1 MYPPSPFSPQLL
13 PLSQRLTKLRHIAA
27 LSSTTPLDRSVECV
41 KGPSWSVVFPRG
53 YIAGRSLS
61 KPVVLNLDNN
71 AWVKS
76 NSAGNFTE
84 IYRQSLRG
92 NTRLS
97 KYGYKSNLSNS
108 MTRRSEQRELSHK
121 IDLIPPNINVSI
133 ESKKIPIT
141 AFPPDYSRQPFFLLF
156 SPRDPL
162 EIPHCTMFRSGQSR
176 NLGYARDK
184 TSWVVRASR
193 PFARWIYT
201 PNEHVLFKRLPT
213 GSQGAS
219 PNAHLSCLLK

>member
-1 MYPPSPFSPQLL
+1 M
-13 PLSQRLTKLRHIAA
+13 
-27 LSSTTPLDRSVECV
+27 
-41 KGPSWSVVFPRG
+41 FPRG

-76 NSAGNFTE
+76 NSAGNFIE

-108 MTRRSEQRELSHK
+108 MTRRSEQRELSYK
-121 IDLIPPNINVSI
+121 MDLIPLNINVSI

-141 AFPPDYSRQPFFLLF
+141 AIPPHYSRHLSFFF
-156 SPRDPL
+156 FNPRDL
-162 EIPHCTMFRSGQSR
+162 LKIPHHVSFRTIAKPWLRKRQDVMSR
-176 NLGYARDK
+176 ACLPPLRPMDIYAQRTRTFQ
-184 TSWVVRASR
+184 TSSYRITRSFAQRALELS
-193 PFARWIYT
+193 PQVTLVA
-201 PNEHVLFKRLPT
+201 
-213 GSQGAS
+213 QG
-219 PNAHLSCLLK
+219 HI

>member
-1 MYPPSPFSPQLL
+1 M
-13 PLSQRLTKLRHIAA
+13 
-27 LSSTTPLDRSVECV
+27 
-41 KGPSWSVVFPRG
+41 FPRG

-108 MTRRSEQRELSHK
+108 MTRCSEQRELSHK
-121 IDLIPPNINVSI
+121 IDLIPPTLTYLLNRRKYQSPRSLSTTRDNLS
-133 ESKKIPIT
+133 
-141 AFPPDYSRQPFFLLF
+141 FFFF

-162 EIPHCTMFRSGQSR
+162 EIPHCRHVSFRTIAKPWLRKRQDVVSCACLPPLR
-176 NLGYARDK
+176 PMDLYAQRTRTFQ
-184 TSWVVRASR
+184 TSSYRITRSFAQRALELS
-193 PFARWIYT
+193 PQVTLVA
-201 PNEHVLFKRLPT
+201 
-213 GSQGAS
+213 QG
-219 PNAHLSCLLK
+219 HI

>member
-1 MYPPSPFSPQLL
+1 M
-13 PLSQRLTKLRHIAA
+13 
-27 LSSTTPLDRSVECV
+27 
-41 KGPSWSVVFPRG
+41 FPRG

-121 IDLIPPNINVSI
+121 IDLIPPNVNVSI

-141 AFPPDYSRQPFFLLF
+141 AFPPDYSRQPFFFFFFVVHTIHWKFHTVPCFVQDNRETSVTQETRRRELCVPPAPSPDGFISPTNTYF
-156 SPRDPL
+156 SNV
-162 EIPHCTMFRSGQSR
+162 FRQDHKE
-176 NLGYARDK
+176 L
-184 TSWVVRASR
+184 R
-193 PFARWIYT
+193 PTRT
-201 PNEHVLFKRLPT
+201 
-213 GSQGAS
+213 
-219 PNAHLSCLLK
+219 

>member
-1 MYPPSPFSPQLL
+1 M
-13 PLSQRLTKLRHIAA
+13 
-27 LSSTTPLDRSVECV
+27 
-41 KGPSWSVVFPRG
+41 FPRG

-76 NSAGNFTE
+76 NSAGNFIE

-108 MTRRSEQRELSHK
+108 MTRRSEQRELSYK
-121 IDLIPPNINVSI
+121 MDLIPLNINVSI

-141 AFPPDYSRQPFFLLF
+141 AFPPRYSRHLFFFFFFFLVHAIHWKF
-156 SPRDPL
+156 R
-162 EIPHCTMFRSGQSR
+162 TMFRSGQSR
-176 NLGYARDK
+176 NLDYARDK
-184 TSWVVRASR
+184 TSWVVRACR

>member
-1 MYPPSPFSPQLL
+1 M
-13 PLSQRLTKLRHIAA
+13 
-27 LSSTTPLDRSVECV
+27 
-41 KGPSWSVVFPRG
+41 FPRG

-76 NSAGNFTE
+76 NSAGNFIE

-121 IDLIPPNINVSI
+121 MDLIPPNINVSI

-141 AFPPDYSRQPFFLLF
+141 AFPLVYSRHPFSFF
-156 SPRDPL
+156 GPRDPL
-162 EIPHCTMFRSGQSR
+162 DRVSFGTIAKPWLRKRQDAVSRACLPPLRPMDLYAQRTRTFQTSSYRITRSFAQ
-176 NLGYARDK
+176 
-184 TSWVVRASR
+184 RALELS
-193 PFARWIYT
+193 PQVTLVA
-201 PNEHVLFKRLPT
+201 
-213 GSQGAS
+213 QG
-219 PNAHLSCLLK
+219 HI